1 MLKYSLILIALV
13 SAVGVA
19 QAADKADINTE
30 TNKQAT
36 ASAARPPAAKKGKAD
51 KRHSDDRKRVHS
63 CDKTAKSAR
72 AADPVARKK
81 MISDCRKA

>member
-1 MLKYSLILIALV
+1 MLKYSLILIALL

-19 QAADKADINTE
+19 QADEKAGGDTKA
-30 TNKQAT
+30 NKQT
-36 ASAARPPAAKKGKAD
+36 APAAARTPAKKGKAD
-51 KRHSDDRKRVHS
+51 KRHTDERKLVHD
-63 CDKTAKSAR
+63 CDKKAKSGR

>member
-30 TNKQAT
+30 TNKQAA
-36 ASAARPPAAKKGKAD
+36 ASAARTPAKKGKAD

>member
-30 TNKQAT
+30 ANKQAA
-36 ASAARPPAAKKGKAD
+36 ASAARTPAKKGKAD

-72 AADPVARKK
+72 VADPVARKK